1 MNILRN
7 FVVQKAFPV
16 CVMSAY
22 LYTDFSKFLSKYFPG
37 KVQKLTV
44 NAGFT
49 CPNRDGKVG
58 WGGCTYCNNQSFH
71 PNFSRQP
78 DSVTTQLEAGKQFFA
93 RKYPEMDYLAYF
105 QSYTNTYGALDDLM
119 ALYEE
124 ALRVERVRGLVIGT
138 RPDCVD
144 QELLD
149 RLVELQKR
157 SFVLLEYGVES
168 TLDSTLERINR
179 GHDFA
184 TAERAIRATAACG
197 LPVGVHLILG
207 LPGECKADMLQH
219 ATVLS
224 ELPID
229 TLKLHQLQ
237 IVRGTK
243 MAREY
248 AERPQDFRL
257 YSVEEYACLVADFLE
272 HLRPEIAVERFTSQT
287 PRDLLLAPD
296 WGLKNYE
303 FVEKVKRELLR
314 RDSRQGARWYQ
325 KATPSRQ

>member
-1 MNILRN
+1 
-7 FVVQKAFPV
+7 
-16 CVMSAY
+16 MSAY
-22 LYTDFSKFLSKYFPG
+22 LYTDFSRFLSKYFSG

-71 PNFSRQP
+71 PHFSRQP
-78 DSVTTQLEAGKQFFA
+78 ESVTAQLEAGKRFFA
-93 RKYPEMDYLAYF
+93 RKYPEMGYLAYF
-105 QSYTNTYGALDDLM
+105 QAYTNTYGQLDGLM

-124 ALRVERVRGLVIGT
+124 ALGVERVRGLVIGT

-144 QELLD
+144 RELLE
-149 RLVELQKR
+149 RLAQLQER
-157 SFVLLEYGVES
+157 CFVLLEYGVES
-168 TLDSTLERINR
+168 TQDKTLRRINR

-184 TAERAIRATAACG
+184 AAERAIRATAACG

-207 LPGECKADMLQH
+207 LPGESETEMLQH
-219 ATVLS
+219 AAVLS

-248 AERPQDFRL
+248 AERPEDFRL
-257 YSVEEYACLVADFLE
+257 YSAEEYARLVADFLE
-272 HLRPEIAVERFTSQT
+272 QLCPEIAVERFTSQT

-303 FVEKVKRELLR
+303 FVEKVKRELVQR
-314 RDSRQGARWYQ
+314 GSCQGAKWHKETSAHPEKPKHSQ
-325 KATPSRQ
+325 AI